1 MAEGNPKW
9 NGIEWNEGY
18 DQWAPKQEGAS
29 DVMIRA
35 ITRAMPAS
43 SGGSRSSGSTRV
55 SRSSSS
61 TSTGP
66 DSITVVGKSGDAKTS
81 GGAPWPSNSGVQQYH
96 FFGLAP
102 EGIDQLT
109 FSEIMSGR
117 MRGTDSATC
126 LSVKSTP
133 VIEGWVAEV
142 ARLAKETAPAGL
154 LDNYVLGVLQVT
166 HMKAGSSLQAHVDP
180 ASYGDVIVTFTTQ
193 DIDVTLRPKP
203 KSLASGSK
211 ASVTKRVHAG
221 HFYMISEQC
230 RTYASHEIREMSD
243 PGGYRVGVTLRYYPV
258 AIIELLR
265 REMLKGATPSSGT
278 LAMEAKVG
286 ARGWARWPAELG
298 GVKAYPSV
306 YEVEVKK
313 VCSSDEVEVMFVPS
327 CHSLCEGDCWGP
339 CRISL
344 SETIPLGQEWAAL
357 KAGGGGGVSGKDEDE
372 DEGKEDEDDGG
383 GKAASKRR
391 RRRR

>member
-1 MAEGNPKW
+1 
-9 NGIEWNEGY
+9 
-18 DQWAPKQEGAS
+18 
-29 DVMIRA
+29 
-35 ITRAMPAS
+35 
-43 SGGSRSSGSTRV
+43 
-55 SRSSSS
+55 
-61 TSTGP
+61 
-66 DSITVVGKSGDAKTS
+66 
-81 GGAPWPSNSGVQQYH
+81 
-96 FFGLAP
+96 
-102 EGIDQLT
+102 
-109 FSEIMSGR
+109 
-117 MRGTDSATC
+117 
-126 LSVKSTP
+126 
-133 VIEGWVAEV
+133 VIEDWVAEV
-142 ARLAKETAPAGL
+142 ARLANETAPAGL

-203 KSLASGSK
+203 KMRAYDFQGSTTP
-211 ASVTKRVHAG
+211 VTKRVHAG

-230 RTYASHEIREMSD
+230 RTYASHEIHEMSD

-265 REMLKGATPSSGT
+265 REMLKGATPSSGALT
-278 LAMEAKVG
+278 MEAKVG

-327 CHSLCEGDCWGP
+327 CHSLYEGNCWGP

-344 SETIPLGQEWAAL
+344 SETIPFGQEWAAL
-357 KAGGGGGVSGKDEDE
+357 KAGGGGGVSGNDEA
-372 DEGKEDEDDGG
+372 EGKEDEDDGG